1 MCTYCNF
8 LNHYIQL
15 VHISGAQIQ
24 KDISH
29 LRVKASN
36 KIVMQ
41 TLANHQMKT
50 ALVHFGVT
58 EGPKQ
63 NFIVLRFKIII
74 KLNQPN

>member
-1 MCTYCNF
+1 MF
-8 LNHYIQL
+8 LTL
-15 VHISGAQIQ
+15 VIFINIPRDLESQDPSCLLGRLI
-24 KDISH
+24 
-29 LRVKASN
+29 
-36 KIVMQ
+36 KIGMQ

-63 NFIVLRFKIII
+63 NFIVMRFKIII